1 MKFATKA
8 IHVGQEPDAMTGA
21 INVPI
26 FQTSTY
32 VHEEFD
38 QYGKKGH
45 VYARVTNPTRSALE
59 KCLAALENGQYGLC
73 FASGC
78 AATDA
83 VLHLL
88 SAGDH
93 VVVGEDVYG
102 GTYRLFEQI
111 LRNYNLDFTYV
122 DTSKVEAVKAAIK
135 PNTKML
141 WIETPTNPLLQ
152 LADITALCKLA
163 QSAIPDRRIITA
175 VDNTFASPYLQNPLD
190 FGADIV
196 VHSTT
201 KYIGGHSDAI
211 GGAIVTS
218 DDKLNEKLRFI
229 QKSVGAVPGPM
240 DCYLVLRG
248 VKTLAVRMRAH
259 EENTIAIARHLEK
272 HPAVEKVLYPGLA
285 HHPQHALAKKQMR
298 GFGGMLSVVV
308 RGGLERAK
316 EFMNHTKL
324 FSLAESLGGV
334 ESLIG
339 HPATMTHGAIPKEQ
353 RDARGVVEGLV
364 RLSVGIEDV
373 DDLIA
378 DLDYA
383 LSKVSVLASAKA

>member
-8 IHVGQEPDAMTGA
+8 IHVGQEPDSATGA

-32 VHEEFD
+32 VHEELD

-59 KCLAALENGQYGLC
+59 KCLAALENGKYGLC

-88 SAGDH
+88 ASGDH
-93 VVVGEDVYG
+93 VIVGEDVYG
-102 GTYRLFEQI
+102 GTYRLFEQV
-111 LRNYNLDFTYV
+111 LRHYNLDFTYV
-122 DTSKVEAVKAAIK
+122 DTSKPEAVKAAIK

-152 LADITALCKLA
+152 LADIAALCKIA
-163 QSAIPDRRIITA
+163 QTAIANGKIITA

-211 GGAIVTS
+211 GGAVITN

-259 EENTIAIARHLEK
+259 EENTMTIARHLEK
-272 HPAVEKVLYPGLA
+272 HPAIEKIHYPGLA
-285 HHPQHALAKKQMR
+285 DHPQHGLAKKQMR
-298 GFGGMLSVVV
+298 GFGGMISVVI

-353 RDARGVVEGLV
+353 REARGVVDGLV

-373 DDLIA
+373 DDLIE
-378 DLDYA
+378 DLDHA
-383 LSKVSVLASAKA
+383 LSKVSVLASAK

>member
-8 IHVGQEPDAMTGA
+8 IHVGQEPDPTTGA
-21 INVPI
+21 INIPI
-26 FQTSTY
+26 YQTSTY
-32 VHEEFD
+32 VHDELD

-45 VYARVTNPTRSALE
+45 VYARVTNPTRGALE
-59 KCLAALENGQYGLC
+59 KCLAALEGGTHGLC

-78 AATDA
+78 AAADA

-88 SAGDH
+88 SSGDH

-102 GTYRLFEQI
+102 GTYRLFEQVW
-111 LRNYNLDFTYV
+111 RHYNLDFSYV
-122 DTSKVEAVKAAIK
+122 DTSKPEAVKAAIK

-152 LADITALCKLA
+152 LADIAALCKIA
-163 QSAIPDRRIITA
+163 QTAIADQKILTA
-175 VDNTFASPYLQNPLD
+175 VDNTFASPYLQNPLA

-211 GGAIVTS
+211 GGAVIVS
-218 DDKLNEKLRFI
+218 DDKINEKLRLI

-248 VKTLAVRMRAH
+248 VKTLAVRMKAH
-259 EENTIAIARHLEK
+259 EENAMAVALHLEK
-272 HPAVEKVLYPGLA
+272 HPAIEKVLYPGLA
-285 HHPQHALAKKQMR
+285 AHPQHALAKKQMR

-308 RGGLERAK
+308 RGGIERAK

-339 HPATMTHGAIPKEQ
+339 YPALMTHGAIPKEQ
-353 RDARGVVEGLV
+353 REARGVGEGLV

-373 DDLIA
+373 DDLIE
-378 DLDYA
+378 DLDHA
-383 LSKVSVLASAKA
+383 LSKVSVLTSAKA